1 MTLQISKFLDFTKTQ
16 KPRYL
21 ENKTLF
27 FLQIKKNSLT
37 THQGLLYGKKN
48 FCSWGD
54 LSKHMGQWKEIT
66 LPEKEAVE
74 KLWKDLWQNET
85 VINDKAE

>member
-1 MTLQISKFLDFTKTQ
+1 
-16 KPRYL
+16 
-21 ENKTLF
+21 
-27 FLQIKKNSLT
+27 
-37 THQGLLYGKKN
+37 
-48 FCSWGD
+48 
-54 LSKHMGQWKEIT
+54 MGQWKEIT